1 MKLINFFGTK
11 FCAGYD
17 RNIPGYAN
25 YKMTGS
31 EALGEYS
38 YHGYSS
44 DKQTNTV
51 TMDTAQINK
60 QTPLPWI
67 QLR

>member
-1 MKLINFFGTK
+1 MKLINFFENK
-11 FCAGYD
+11 FCAGYN

-38 YHGYSS
+38 
-44 DKQTNTV
+44 V

-60 QTPLPWI
+60 QTTLP
-67 QLR
+67 